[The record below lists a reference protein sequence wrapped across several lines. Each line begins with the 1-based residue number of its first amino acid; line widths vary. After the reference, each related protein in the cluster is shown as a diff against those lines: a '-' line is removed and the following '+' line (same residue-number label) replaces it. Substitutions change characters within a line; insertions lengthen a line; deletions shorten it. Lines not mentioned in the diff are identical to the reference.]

1 MTWKSKLRVPFN
13 LLDTSS
19 TIRLGLSSI
28 ISLLLCFSTPVVLV
42 MIGYQFDSE
51 NLAVIQWLFYTV
63 ALCIFISGL
72 FGLLIK
78 QFADAL
84 SIGMSL
90 HEEKATKSKIK
101 QNKLT
106 YLDSL
111 KVGFQNIEV
120 IISIVFV
127 SSILLYMGGVVGDV
141 VPQTYECSSG
151 KAIPIS
157 HLEDGFDDCII
168 DLFDEYGNFAGSYAE
183 DEQSGVY
190 WENATPNPVYGM
202 LENLLKFLSATIF
215 IGGMIGLTGKF
226 FADTISVG
234 LTLHGNSS
242 AESTEIIYSEAE

>member
-1 MTWKSKLRVPFN
+1 MPWKSKLRVRFN

-51 NLAVIQWLFYTV
+51 NLAVIQWLFYTF

-101 QNKLT
+101 QNKLA

-120 IISIVFV
+120 IISIVFF
-127 SSILLYMGGVVGDV
+127 SSILLYMVVL
-141 VPQTYECSSG
+141 
-151 KAIPIS
+151 
-157 HLEDGFDDCII
+157 LE
-168 DLFDEYGNFAGSYAE
+168 
-183 DEQSGVY
+183 
-190 WENATPNPVYGM
+190 M
-202 LENLLKFLSATIF
+202 
-215 IGGMIGLTGKF
+215 
-226 FADTISVG
+226 
-234 LTLHGNSS
+234 
-242 AESTEIIYSEAE
+242 